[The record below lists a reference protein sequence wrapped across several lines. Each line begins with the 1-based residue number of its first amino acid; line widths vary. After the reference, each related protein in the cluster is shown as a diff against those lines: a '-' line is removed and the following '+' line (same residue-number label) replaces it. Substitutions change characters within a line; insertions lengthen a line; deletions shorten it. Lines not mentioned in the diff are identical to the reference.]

1 MPGFNNYANYGN
13 YGAYPNG
20 GVQQPVRPVVPANNG
35 NYAYNTGMNGN
46 YANGGFQPNTV
57 PVPDDR
63 WVFTDYVSGRAGADA
78 YQMPNGVNKVL
89 LFDNDVNRMYI
100 KSYDNNGR
108 PRVLEDNDFQPH
120 VDPEPQVSGMPNVDL
135 SKYATKEDIEQLF
148 RKIQMPNMSGY
159 MTKQEF
165 DTALTE
171 LFVDNRGRIVRNN
184 ESDA

>member
-13 YGAYPNG
+13 YGTYQSPTIPNN
-20 GVQQPVRPVVPANNG
+20 VRQTVPANNG

-46 YANGGFQPNTV
+46 YMNNGFPTNPV
-57 PVPDDR
+57 PVQDDR

-120 VDPEPQVSGMPNVDL
+120 VEPEPQAIMPNVDM
-135 SKYATKEDIEQLF
+135 SKYATKDDIEQLF
-148 RKIQMPNMSGY
+148 KKIPMPNMSGY

>member
-13 YGAYPNG
+13 YGAYPAG
-20 GVQQPVRPVVPANNG
+20 GVQQPARPVMPANNG
-35 NYAYNTGMNGN
+35 NFVYNTGMNGN
-46 YANGGFQPNTV
+46 YMNNGFQQNQ
-57 PVPDDR
+57 DDR
-63 WVFTDYVSGRAGADA
+63 WIFTDYVSGRAGADA
-78 YQMPNGVNKVL
+78 YQMPTGINRVL
-89 LFDNDVNRMYI
+89 LFDNDTNRMFI
-100 KSYDNNGR
+100 KGYDNNGR

-120 VDPEPQVSGMPNVDL
+120 TEPEPQQNAMPNIDM
-135 SKYATKEDIEQLF
+135 SKYATKDDIEQMF
-148 RKIQMPNMSGY
+148 RKVQMPNMSGY

>member
-1 MPGFNNYANYGN
+1 
-13 YGAYPNG
+13 
-20 GVQQPVRPVVPANNG
+20 
-35 NYAYNTGMNGN
+35 
-46 YANGGFQPNTV
+46 
-57 PVPDDR
+57 
-63 WVFTDYVSGRAGADA
+63 
-78 YQMPNGVNKVL
+78 MPNGVNKVL

-120 VDPEPQVSGMPNVDL
+120 VEPEPKVSGIPNVDM
-135 SKYATKEDIEQLF
+135 SKYATKDDIEQLF
-148 RKIQMPNMSGY
+148 RKIPMPNMSGY

-171 LFVDNRGRIVRNN
+171 LFVDNRGRIVRNS